1 MSNLLKAALHV
12 RSMDIPA
19 FSRVRL
25 TWKGRR
31 LEGILTPGT
40 DTMRLKLDSG
50 YNIGLE
56 TSEVSEVE
64 ILAPPPNRPVTQ
76 ASKKAKGGIL
86 LIHTG
91 GTIASKVDYASGAV
105 YPSFSSE
112 ELLASYPELEEFSP
126 IETIMLANIVSE
138 DLRFS
143 HMNAI
148 AKAIHERRDDP
159 TIKGFIVTHGT
170 DTMHYTAAAL
180 SFILGSLEKPVI
192 LVGAQRS
199 SDRPSSDARLNLLS
213 AVLALHSAP
222 PAVYVC
228 MHGSVHDE
236 RCVLILG
243 VSARKMHSSRR
254 DAFASINRPP
264 VGFVDFAHRIVDIE
278 PFELPASEP
287 RFEPLDESLRIGVLV
302 SRPNLFARDVEAYG
316 SYDGL
321 IVEGSGFGH
330 LPASKEADPE
340 NERVLKSIERIAQK
354 IPVFMTRRTISG
366 VTNLNVYT
374 PGRKLREAGVLG
386 HGCDSTPETAYV
398 KLAWA
403 LSNHKDDVA
412 RIMEENIAAEH
423 SAARDI
429 E

>member
-1 MSNLLKAALHV
+1 
-12 RSMDIPA
+12 MDIPA

-25 TWKGRR
+25 TWKGRT
-31 LEGILTPGT
+31 LEGIITPGI

-56 TSEVSEVE
+56 ADQVSDIEV
-64 ILAPPPNRPVTQ
+64 LAPPPKKPK
-76 ASKKAKGGIL
+76 APSSKKGEGGIM

-105 YPSFSSE
+105 YPSFSSD
-112 ELLASYPELEEFSP
+112 ELLASYPELEEFAP
-126 IETIMLANIVSE
+126 IETLELSNIVSE

-159 TIKGFIVTHGT
+159 RITGFIITHGT
-170 DTMHYTAAAL
+170 DTLHYTAAAL

-192 LVGAQRS
+192 IVGAQRS

-213 AVLALHSAP
+213 AALALSSVP

-228 MHGSVHDE
+228 MHDSIHDE
-236 RCVLILG
+236 RCALILG

-254 DAFASINRPP
+254 DAFASINRSPI
-264 VGFVDFAHRIVDIE
+264 GFVDFASRTVDLE

-302 SRPNLFARDVEAYG
+302 SRPNLFAADVASYG

-330 LPASKEADPE
+330 LPASKDADPE
-340 NERVLKSIERIAQK
+340 NGRILDAMRDIAQR

-366 VTNLNVYT
+366 MTNLNIYT

-386 HGCDSTPETAYV
+386 HGLDCTPETAYV

-403 LSNHKDDVA
+403 LSHHKDDVA
-412 RIMEENIAAEH
+412 QVMESNVAGEYLP
-423 SAARDI
+423 ARDLV
-429 E
+429 

>member
-1 MSNLLKAALHV
+1 ME
-12 RSMDIPA
+12 P

-25 TWKGRR
+25 SWKGRR

-50 YNIGLE
+50 YNIGLDAKDV
-56 TSEVSEVE
+56 SDIEV
-64 ILAPPPNRPVTQ
+64 LAEPEKKQKT
-76 ASKKAKGGIL
+76 ASKPSKGGIL

-91 GTIASKVDYASGAV
+91 GTIASRVDYASGAV

-112 ELLASYPELEEFSP
+112 ELLASYPELEEFAP
-126 IETIMLANIVSE
+126 IETLELSNIVSE

-148 AKAIHERRDDP
+148 AKVIHERRNDP
-159 TIKGFIVTHGT
+159 DTTGFIVTHGT

-180 SFILGSLEKPVI
+180 SFILGRLEKPVI

-213 AVLALHSAP
+213 AALALRSAP

-228 MHGSVHDE
+228 MHESIHDE
-236 RCVLILG
+236 RCALILG

-264 VGFVDFAHRIVDIE
+264 VGFVDFASRSVELE
-278 PFELPASEP
+278 PFELPDSEP
-287 RFEPLDESLRIGVLV
+287 RFEPFDESLRIGVLV
-302 SRPNLFARDVEAYG
+302 SRPNLFAQDVASYA

-340 NERVLKSIERIAQK
+340 NERVLEEITKIASK
-354 IPVFMTRRTISG
+354 IPVFMTKRTISG
-366 VTNLNVYT
+366 VTNLNIYT

-386 HGCDSTPETAYV
+386 HGCDCTPETAYV

-403 LSNHKDDVA
+403 LSHHKDAVA
-412 RIMEENIAAEH
+412 SVMESNGAGEFTP
-423 SAARDI
+423 ARDI

>member
-1 MSNLLKAALHV
+1 MV
-12 RSMDIPA
+12 EP

-31 LEGILTPGT
+31 LEGILAPGSE
-40 DTMRLKLDSG
+40 TMRLKLDSG
-50 YNIGLE
+50 YNIGLLS
-56 TSEVSEVE
+56 TDVSDVEV
-64 ILAPPPNRPVTQ
+64 LAPPP
-76 ASKKAKGGIL
+76 AKPAPRSSHSEGPIL

-112 ELLASYPELEEFSP
+112 ELVAAYPELEELGP
-126 IETIMLANIVSE
+126 LRTLELGNIVSE
-138 DLRFS
+138 DVRFS
-143 HMNAI
+143 HINAI
-148 AKAIHERRDDP
+148 AKAIDEYRSDDSLM
-159 TIKGFIVTHGT
+159 GVIVTHGT

-180 SFILGSLEKPVI
+180 SFILGRLEKPVV

-199 SDRPSSDARLNLLS
+199 SDRPSTDARINLLS
-213 AVLALHSAP
+213 AALALPSLP

-228 MHGSVHDE
+228 MHDSIHEE
-236 RCVLILG
+236 RCRIILG

-254 DAFASINRPP
+254 DAFESINRPA
-264 VGFVDFAHRIVDIE
+264 VGYVDFEHRHVEVE
-278 PFELPASEP
+278 PFELPEDEP

-302 SRPNLFARDVEAYG
+302 SRPNLFAEEVSQYA

-330 LPASKEADPE
+330 LPASHDADPE
-340 NERVLKSIERIAQK
+340 NGRILEAIEKLTQK

-366 VTNLNVYT
+366 VTNLNIYT
-374 PGRKLREAGVLG
+374 PGRKLRDAGVLG
-386 HGCDSTPETAYV
+386 HGCDATPEAAYV

-403 LSNHKDDVA
+403 LSHHREDVDVV
-412 RIMEENIAAEH
+412 MERNVAGEYTP
-423 SAARDI
+423 ARDV
-429 E
+429 